1 VARAAEIAA
10 HHGAE
15 LILVHA
21 ATVPET
27 PEVPASMQPTADA
40 YVKRLRD
47 ELAAHRD
54 QLGDVRAHLHG
65 TGVEVSQLIVDRFAD
80 DALVE
85 AATETGA
92 DLILTGARERSAAAR
107 WLLGSVA
114 AKVVRAAPCS
124 VLCARAGDPDRGFSR
139 IVVGTDFSDGA
150 AKALA
155 RAVDVAERDATIT
168 VVHAV
173 ELGAWA
179 APGRPGRQP
188 GRRRGPAARR
198 AGRRRGP
205 PRRGGDR
212 GLRRRAGDAAVPRR
226 RRPPARRVAR
236 GRGRGRRRSDRDR
249 RPRSTGPAPVAP
261 RLGRRGHRQRCAV
274 LGAGRTLRRG
284 GDRDRG
290 GGRDRD
296 RGGGRDRDRG
306 RGRDRDRGGD
316 RGRGRDQCRS
326 VRWLGDRNPP
336 GF

>member
-173 ELGAWA
+173 ELGAWPHQVGLADSLGVDEAPLRAELA
-179 APGRPGRQP
+179 AD
-188 GRRRGPAARR
+188 AARR
-198 AGRRRGP
+198 GEAAIAAFADAPVTLRFRTVDDRPRDALRAVAAEVAADLIVIGGHGR
-205 PRRGGDR
+205 R
-212 GLRRRAGDAAVPRR
+212 GLRRWLLGSVAEDIVNDAPCSVL
-226 RRPPARRVAR
+226 VAR
-236 GRGRGRRRSDRDR
+236 
-249 RPRSTGPAPVAP
+249 
-261 RLGRRGHRQRCAV
+261 
-274 LGAGRTLRRG
+274 
-284 GDRDRG
+284 
-290 GGRDRD
+290 
-296 RGGGRDRDRG
+296 
-306 RGRDRDRGGD
+306 
-316 RGRGRDQCRS
+316 
-326 VRWLGDRNPP
+326 
-336 GF
+336 

>member
-1 VARAAEIAA
+1 MPMRRLIVGVDFTPPSEVAVARAAEIAA

-21 ATVPET
+21 ATVPEA

-47 ELAAHRD
+47 ELAAHRH
-54 QLGDVRAHLHG
+54 QLGDVRAHLQG

-124 VLCARAGDPDRGFSR
+124 VLCARPGDPDRGFSR

-150 AKALA
+150 AHALA

-173 ELGAWA
+173 ELGAWPHQVGMADNLGVDEAPLRAELA
-179 APGRPGRQP
+179 ADAV
-188 GRRRGPAARR
+188 RRGEAAIAAFADAPVTLRFRTVDDRPRDALR
-198 AGRRRGP
+198 AVAAEVAADLIVIGGHGR
-205 PRRGGDR
+205 R
-212 GLRRRAGDAAVPRR
+212 GLRRWLLGSVAEDIVNDAPCSVL
-226 RRPPARRVAR
+226 VAR
-236 GRGRGRRRSDRDR
+236 
-249 RPRSTGPAPVAP
+249 
-261 RLGRRGHRQRCAV
+261 
-274 LGAGRTLRRG
+274 
-284 GDRDRG
+284 
-290 GGRDRD
+290 
-296 RGGGRDRDRG
+296 
-306 RGRDRDRGGD
+306 
-316 RGRGRDQCRS
+316 
-326 VRWLGDRNPP
+326 
-336 GF
+336 

>member
-1 VARAAEIAA
+1 MSLRRLIVGVDFTPPSEVAVARAAEIAA

-173 ELGAWA
+173 ELGAWPHQVGLADSLGVDEAPLRAELA
-179 APGRPGRQP
+179 AD
-188 GRRRGPAARR
+188 AARR
-198 AGRRRGP
+198 GEAAIAAFADAPVTLRFRTVDDRPRDALRAVAAEVAADLIVIGGHGR
-205 PRRGGDR
+205 R
-212 GLRRRAGDAAVPRR
+212 GLRRWLLGSVAEDIVNDAPCSVL
-226 RRPPARRVAR
+226 VAR
-236 GRGRGRRRSDRDR
+236 
-249 RPRSTGPAPVAP
+249 
-261 RLGRRGHRQRCAV
+261 
-274 LGAGRTLRRG
+274 
-284 GDRDRG
+284 
-290 GGRDRD
+290 
-296 RGGGRDRDRG
+296 
-306 RGRDRDRGGD
+306 
-316 RGRGRDQCRS
+316 
-326 VRWLGDRNPP
+326 
-336 GF
+336 